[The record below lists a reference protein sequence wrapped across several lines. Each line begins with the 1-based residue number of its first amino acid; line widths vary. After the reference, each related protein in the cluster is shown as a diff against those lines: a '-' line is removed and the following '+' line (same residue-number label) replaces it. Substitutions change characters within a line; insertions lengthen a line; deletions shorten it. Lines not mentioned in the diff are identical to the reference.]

1 MPDGAHTFVRQVD
14 RGDSN
19 KKSVSLFFKML
30 QKVVAQVRMFA
41 KDELH
46 QMPETRIKEMQ
57 LGLETWHSI

>member
-1 MPDGAHTFVRQVD
+1 MRQVD